1 VARADS
7 TWMEHIIATV
17 KERVDARVGE
27 VFEDCF
33 VNTISSTIE
42 RYDDG
47 SAFVLT
53 GDIPAMWL
61 RDSTWQMIPYVH
73 FSGDYPEIAELIGGV
88 LQRQLMYIDMDPYAN
103 AFNAEPNGAGHHD
116 DLTEMSPWIWER
128 KYEVDSLSAPLF
140 LAGHLWDRTH
150 EDAHLGGLEK
160 ALETVVDVFAREQR
174 HETSDYRFERPG
186 AQVATETLSH
196 GGKGAPVGYTGMT
209 WSGFRPSDD
218 ANSYGYNVPGNAF
231 AVVVLRTAA
240 RVLEQMNAATGA
252 TSSPVISRARD
263 LADQISAGIYEHGV
277 IDHPQWGKVFAYEV
291 DGLGQ
296 TLIMDD
302 ANMPSLLSLP
312 YIGFL
317 EADDP
322 IYLNTRA
329 MVLSDTNPFH
339 FNGSRA
345 QGIGSPHTPHEYI
358 WPIALAVQA
367 LTSTSAHEV
376 DQIIDTLIHTT
387 GGTGLMHESFHKDDD
402 ALFTREWFSW
412 ANAMFCE
419 LVLAYCSLT
428 QSNDISRKEA
438 SNG

>member
-1 VARADS
+1 MARADS

-186 AQVATETLSH
+186 AQVATETL
-196 GGKGAPVGYTGMT
+196 
-209 WSGFRPSDD
+209 
-218 ANSYGYNVPGNAF
+218 
-231 AVVVLRTAA
+231 
-240 RVLEQMNAATGA
+240 
-252 TSSPVISRARD
+252 
-263 LADQISAGIYEHGV
+263 
-277 IDHPQWGKVFAYEV
+277 
-291 DGLGQ
+291 
-296 TLIMDD
+296 
-302 ANMPSLLSLP
+302 
-312 YIGFL
+312 
-317 EADDP
+317 
-322 IYLNTRA
+322 
-329 MVLSDTNPFH
+329 DTP
-339 FNGSRA
+339 
-345 QGIGSPHTPHEYI
+345 E
-358 WPIALAVQA
+358 
-367 LTSTSAHEV
+367 
-376 DQIIDTLIHTT
+376 
-387 GGTGLMHESFHKDDD
+387 
-402 ALFTREWFSW
+402 
-412 ANAMFCE
+412 
-419 LVLAYCSLT
+419 
-428 QSNDISRKEA
+428 
-438 SNG
+438 